1 MEGNMVTNNEEQT
14 TTTEPQSEVQV
25 EDITQEP
32 VAETT
37 EQPVAEE
44 TAAPTEQPQAK
55 EPVAGTA
62 TETATETPPAP
73 TGPTPEQV
81 LAQREQE
88 LQYYR
93 QLEAENQLRQKAGQY
108 QTDLINQ
115 GYSSEEANKAANN
128 FYEQQ
133 KQIEQQKS
141 FTEMQRL
148 ESIGKQKATI
158 FYAKKYNLGIDDLLQ
173 LENSMNPGQMEAI
186 ARRISEERKLR
197 QELDALR
204 QGQVPPQQFDT
215 NQPAASASG
224 SEDELMD
231 QYIAGVR
238 NPQTNAAAARAA
250 GRG

>member
-14 TTTEPQSEVQV
+14 TTAEPQAEVQV

-55 EPVAGTA
+55 EPVA
-62 TETATETPPAP
+62 ETATETPPVTEP
-73 TGPTPEQV
+73 TGQTPEQI
-81 LAQREQE
+81 LAQRELE
-88 LQYYR
+88 LKYYR
-93 QLEAENQLRQKAGQY
+93 EQEAENQLRQKAGQY
-108 QTDLINQ
+108 QTDLISQ

-133 KQIEQQKS
+133 KQIEQQKA

-173 LENSMNPGQMEAI
+173 LENSINPGQMEAI

-238 NPQTNAAAARAA
+238 TPQTNAAAARAA

>member
-1 MEGNMVTNNEEQT
+1 MVTNNEEQT
-14 TTTEPQSEVQV
+14 TTAEPQAEVQV

-37 EQPVAEE
+37 EQPVAE
-44 TAAPTEQPQAK
+44 TVATPTEQPQAK
-55 EPVAGTA
+55 EPVA
-62 TETATETPPAP
+62 ETATETPPAP
-73 TGPTPEQV
+73 QPTGQTPEQV

-93 QLEAENQLRQKAGQY
+93 QQEAENQLRQKAGTY

-128 FYEQQ
+128 YYEQQ
-133 KQIEQQKS
+133 KQVEQQKS
-141 FTEMQRL
+141 FNEMQRL

-173 LENSMNPGQMEAI
+173 LENSMNPGQMEFI
-186 ARRISEERKLR
+186 AKRISEERKLR
-197 QELDALR
+197 QELDTLKR
-204 QGQVPPQQFDT
+204 GQVPTQQFDT